1 MDNLTQ
7 GPDDNEMLQPTVCV
21 YLGKAQDQSLRYGY
35 PHPSNWCH
43 RVRPPQNVGLFYQ
56 EKICL
61 TDAHQTCKVYAGSW
75 SGPLPEDIRGS
86 SKTKYK
92 HRLKLRYRP
101 FIIGL
106 VFILIAILIFLIAPV
121 ITQPAPTPTFNNNQS
136 WLAPSVTGS
145 VTPLPTM
152 TLTATPT
159 EIVEAETPF
168 GPYNHYLVHIGKPG
182 DTIEYLSGKYKV
194 SIKVLRKANFSN
206 AAPVL
211 EIGQAMVILP
221 GRTDPRGVDLLQA
234 VYIWQRMRVD
244 EFVEQ
249 YQVEP
254 YTFRQENGLERAEW
268 LEIGQWVVI
277 TINLPT
283 TTPLPFTPTHTQ
295 SPTATP
301 TLSARTPTS
310 TPTVT
315 RTPKPTVTAT
325 LLPSSRTPSP
335 TVTATPPRPTLTRTP
350 SATPAKKSTLST
362 PSPGVTRVPA
372 TMTMLAAIEAE
383 DYTVQSGDYL
393 WKLAGKWGIDW
404 QTLAALNNLLEPYI
418 IVPGQVLKKP
428 GITVTPTGTIAATL
442 IVPLTGGQYVVQPGD
457 TLMGLAG
464 MWGIPW
470 QELAAYNGLQPPYV
484 LYSGQFL
491 KIPSLIPTPK
501 LP

>member
-1 MDNLTQ
+1 MDNLNQ
-7 GPDDNEMLQPTVCV
+7 VPDDNERLQPTVCV

-35 PHPSNWCH
+35 PHPSNCCH
-43 RVRPPQNVGLFYQ
+43 RVRPAQNVGLYYQ
-56 EKICL
+56 ETICL
-61 TDAHQTCKVYAGSW
+61 TDKHPTCKVYASDW
-75 SGPLPEDIRGS
+75 TGPLPEDILGS
-86 SKTKYK
+86 SKTRHK

-106 VFILIAILIFLIAPV
+106 VFIIIAILIFLIAPV

-182 DTIEYLSGKYKV
+182 DTIEYLSKKYKV
-194 SIKVLRKANFSN
+194 SINVLRKANFSN

-211 EIGQAMVILP
+211 EIGQAVVILP
-221 GRTDPRGVDLLQA
+221 ERTDPRGVELLQA
-234 VYIWQRMRVD
+234 VYIGQRMRVD

-254 YTFRQENGLERAEW
+254 YNFRQENGLEGAEW

-350 SATPAKKSTLST
+350 KPTVTFTLIPSSTSITTTKTLVAFT
-362 PSPGVTRVPA
+362 EV
-372 TMTMLAAIEAE
+372 E

-393 WKLAGKWGIDW
+393 WKLASKWGTDW
-404 QTLAALNNLLEPYI
+404 QTLAALNDLLEPYI
-418 IVPGQVLKKP
+418 IVPGQVIKKP
-428 GITVTPTGTIAATL
+428 KITVTPTGTIAATL

-470 QELAAYNGLQPPYV
+470 QELAAYNGFQPPYV
-484 LYSGQFL
+484 LYSGQLL
-491 KIPSLIPTPK
+491 KIPPPIPTPK